1 VTSASRPA
9 TFSAHFIGNTI
20 AEGPKLALPNL
31 NAVLSLAAVL
41 CLWNTT
47 SFAAKISL
55 SPLGDDPAQ
64 ALVTVEG
71 DLEAGDHNKFRTQV
85 GRLTKAVV
93 VFNSDGG
100 NLLAGIEIGK
110 TIRLKSFATVV
121 LDGLRCASAC
131 AFAWL
136 GGSPRFM
143 ERGAQIGFHA
153 AYIEDGGRAS
163 ESGVGNALL
172 GSYLTQIGLLEH
184 AVVYIT
190 QAGPRQMTWL
200 TLPDA
205 KQIGID
211 VLPFEKQTAS
221 SNPKQPPSEQRPPA
235 QQTPAQP
242 SPRETSNQAIS
253 NRAQLFLKEMYSQ
266 FARTN
271 TVEWLRPL
279 YAQQVMF
286 YGKLIS
292 RDEVLSSLRLEI
304 EKWPE
309 RNYRLQDTTISAT
322 CREGRLG
329 AVEPVPAPM
338 ECTVTGRMS
347 WVGRSQARN
356 AMAKG
361 GVDSFT
367 YVLRP
372 SGNTFIIKEEQLYP
386 VVEPTYTPAQ

>member
-1 VTSASRPA
+1 M
-9 TFSAHFIGNTI
+9 
-20 AEGPKLALPNL
+20 ALPNFNSVL
-31 NAVLSLAAVL
+31 NLAAVL
-41 CLWNTT
+41 CLWSNS
-47 SFAAKISL
+47 SFAANISL
-55 SPLGDDPAQ
+55 SKLNDDPAH

-143 ERGAQIGFHA
+143 ERGARIGFHA
-153 AYIEDGGRAS
+153 AYIESGGRAA

-172 GSYLTQIGLLEH
+172 GSYLTQIGLSEN
-184 AVVYIT
+184 AVMYIT

-211 VLPFEKQTAS
+211 VLPFETQTAS
-221 SNPKQPPSEQRPPA
+221 PQPKQPPAE

-242 SPRETSNQAIS
+242 SPRETSNQTIS
-253 NRAQLFLKEMYSQ
+253 NRAQLFVKQMYSQ

-279 YAQQVMF
+279 YAQQVLF

-309 RNYRLQDTTISAT
+309 RNYRLQDTSINAT

-347 WVGRSQARN
+347 WVGRSLARN
-356 AMAKG
+356 SLARG
-361 GVDSFT
+361 GVDGFT

-372 SGNTFIIKEEQLYP
+372 SGDTFIIKEEQLFP
-386 VVEPTYTPAQ
+386 VVEPTYTPAR

>member
-1 VTSASRPA
+1 L
-9 TFSAHFIGNTI
+9 G
-20 AEGPKLALPNL
+20 ALPNF

-41 CLWNTT
+41 FLWNTT

-55 SPLGDDPAQ
+55 SQLEDDPAH

-71 DLEAGDHNKFRTQV
+71 DLEAGDHNKFRAQV

-143 ERGAQIGFHA
+143 ERGARIGFHA
-153 AYIEDGGRAS
+153 AYVEDRGRAA

-172 GSYLTQIGLLEH
+172 GSYLTQIGLSEH

-211 VLPFEKQTAS
+211 VLPFETQTAS
-221 SNPKQPPSEQRPPA
+221 TTPQQPT

-242 SPRETSNQAIS
+242 SPPETSNQAIS
-253 NRAQLFLKEMYSQ
+253 NRAQLFVRELYSQ

-309 RNYRLQDTTISAT
+309 RNYRLQDRSINAT

-329 AVEPVPAPM
+329 AVEPTPGPM

-361 GVDSFT
+361 GVDGFT

-372 SGNTFIIKEEQLYP
+372 SGDTFIIKEEQLYP
-386 VVEPTYTPAQ
+386 VVEPTYSSAQ

>member
-1 VTSASRPA
+1 L
-9 TFSAHFIGNTI
+9 G
-20 AEGPKLALPNL
+20 ALPNF

-41 CLWNTT
+41 FLWNTT

-55 SPLGDDPAQ
+55 SQLEDDPAH

-71 DLEAGDHNKFRTQV
+71 DLEAGDHNKFRAQV

-143 ERGAQIGFHA
+143 ERGARIGFHA
-153 AYIEDGGRAS
+153 AYVEDRGRAA

-172 GSYLTQIGLLEH
+172 GSYLTQIGLSEH

-211 VLPFEKQTAS
+211 VLPFETQTAS
-221 SNPKQPPSEQRPPA
+221 PQPKQPPAERQTPAQPPA
-235 QQTPAQP
+235 EQQTPAQP
-242 SPRETSNQAIS
+242 SPRETSNRAIN
-253 NRAQLFLKEMYSQ
+253 NRAQLFVKEMYSQ

-279 YAQQVMF
+279 YAEQVMF

-292 RDEVLSSLRLEI
+292 RDEVLNSLRLEI

-309 RNYRLQDTTISAT
+309 RNYRLQDTSIIAT
-322 CREGRLG
+322 CSEGRFG
-329 AVEPVPAPM
+329 AVEPVPVSM
-338 ECTVTGRMS
+338 RCTVTGKMS
-347 WVGRSQARN
+347 WVGRSLARN
-356 AMAKG
+356 ALARG
-361 GVDSFT
+361 GVDHFI
-367 YVLRP
+367 YALQR
-372 SGNTFIIKEEQLYP
+372 SGDTFIIKEEYLYP
-386 VVEPTYTPAQ
+386 VVEPTYSSAQ

>member
-1 VTSASRPA
+1 
-9 TFSAHFIGNTI
+9 
-20 AEGPKLALPNL
+20 L
-31 NAVLSLAAVL
+31 
-41 CLWNTT
+41 
-47 SFAAKISL
+47 
-55 SPLGDDPAQ
+55 Q
-64 ALVTVEG
+64 A
-71 DLEAGDHNKFRTQV
+71 
-85 GRLTKAVV
+85 
-93 VFNSDGG
+93 
-100 NLLAGIEIGK
+100 
-110 TIRLKSFATVV
+110 
-121 LDGLRCASAC
+121 
-131 AFAWL
+131 WY
-136 GGSPRFM
+136 
-143 ERGAQIGFHA
+143 GFHA

-221 SNPKQPPSEQRPPA
+221 SNPKQPPSEQRR
-235 QQTPAQP
+235 PAQP

-309 RNYRLQDTTISAT
+309 RNYRLQDTTINAT